1 MNIKQGKIYAIFIQ
15 CNNGQ
20 KSCIK
25 NTPKSVFYI
34 IKHIA

>member
-1 MNIKQGKIYAIFIQ
+1 MKQGEIYAIFIQ
-15 CNNGQ
+15 YNNGQ

-25 NTPKSVFYI
+25 NTPKLVFYI